1 MIVVTTETIPQHE
14 IAEALGIV
22 SGSMVQSKHVGRD
35 IMAGLKSIF
44 GGEIL
49 GYTEMLEE
57 ARAQARARL
66 EEAARE
72 IGGDGIVCVRYS
84 TSTVSQGMSEILAY
98 GTAVKFKG

>member
-1 MIVVTTETIPQHE
+1 MIVVTTETILQCE

-22 SGSMVQSKHVGRD
+22 SGSMVQSKHLGRD

-44 GGEIL
+44 GGEIM

-57 ARAQARARL
+57 ARAEARARL
-66 EEAARE
+66 EENARAM
-72 IGGDGIVCVRYS
+72 GGDGIVCMRHS
-84 TSTVSQGMSEILAY
+84 TSTVSQGMSEIFAY